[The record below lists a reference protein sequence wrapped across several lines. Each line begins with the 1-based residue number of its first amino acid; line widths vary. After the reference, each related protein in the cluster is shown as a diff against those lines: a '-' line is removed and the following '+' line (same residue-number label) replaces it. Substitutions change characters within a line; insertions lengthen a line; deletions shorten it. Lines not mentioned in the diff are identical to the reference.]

1 MAITPYSTPT
11 QFQYKPLNLMAF
23 AEPLMKMQEKYDLT
37 KAAIEESDVNATSL
51 EFPYEKGK
59 AKALEQLYRTKRDE
73 LVASLMESKNYT
85 QAASKL
91 KQLNKLWLADPERI
105 ALETNYKTFTER
117 DKEELA
123 RVSKGDITKQ
133 QYSQWRTDELR
144 KFEEVGGTDYK
155 RNADNPTGTYNP
167 VTGKIGRVADMQ
179 KDFDDTKYK
188 VASAM
193 KAKEWDGAL
202 RTLGIEPTS
211 QKAQFVKSSFEQL
224 KPEEI
229 DQAVEAYM
237 MSLDRFKPWLAE
249 NAAYNFKDYLYAKD
263 EGASFNNL
271 ANTLLDKNLSAN
283 ERLIQKAEKDGKT
296 NTDEYQR
303 LLETKELLLEQ
314 KSNPNPKIIEKL
326 YERDYLANQYDA
338 AELGQIF
345 KVNNIKTDY
354 SFQAV
359 PTSGTG
365 SGGSD
370 FTLAGTVGRTTP
382 TTKELV
388 SVDLENNRH
397 SATKSLVPNITKIN
411 NIAGGNMRALSMG
424 AKGSDLRKS
433 MEANPA
439 MAVARQQQIFAIFQ
453 QSKDATDFHRKLYN
467 AGLATGIKQST
478 SASVF
483 NELSNSKTAQ
493 MVGTT
498 LETMQEDFNRFRDA
512 DDQIKQISSSVTSL
526 KGFKDEL
533 QVLATEKS
541 LTDIGTLQKLAK
553 SWGTTVEKLIQSGV
567 VDYTPARYAK
577 EVSMPAEY
585 KLSGNNIAK
594 AYGFKSLEQAVES
607 GFDFSRA
614 GSKGLGGTINLAKDK
629 AYKENFS
636 GNEMG
641 SRIVGDKV
649 VDAALGQELLNAS
662 ELTRFS
668 PLTGKGWANV
678 PGFDEEGRM
687 AGGTKLAEGKTPKI
701 GMRGNVVY
709 MEIPYTYK
717 DEDGDIRSNTVEVSA
732 KPGQEVLFE
741 KILRRTAQMNYQLKD
756 SDPLANQT
764 FQTTAVG
771 LFNLMTNSTVTRQ
784 SAQSAEVNS
793 SNRTAVL
800 ETIPTG
806 ETGVNIRLVK
816 EYVGKDVDPIY
827 KAYII
832 SPAGKLDT
840 GLKSSDI
847 NGLKVQIA
855 EQRYLK

>member
-37 KAAIEESDVNATSL
+37 KAAIEEADVKATSL
-51 EFPYEKGK
+51 EFPYEKEK

-73 LVASLMESKNYT
+73 LVTNLMESKNYT

-91 KQLNKLWLADPERI
+91 KQLNRLWLEDPERI

-117 DKEELA
+117 DKEEAA
-123 RVSKGDITKQ
+123 RVAKGDITKQ
-133 QYSQWRTDELR
+133 RYLQWRTDELR
-144 KFEEVGGTDYK
+144 KFENVGGTAYK
-155 RNADNPTGTYNP
+155 RDAENPTGTYNP
-167 VTGKIGRVADMQ
+167 ITGKVGRITDMQ

-237 MSLDRFKPWLAE
+237 MSLDRFKPWLQE

-263 EGASFNNL
+263 EGASFYNL
-271 ANTLLDKNLSAN
+271 ANNLIDKNLSAN
-283 ERLIQKAEKDGKT
+283 ERLIKKAEADKKT
-296 NTDEYQR
+296 DTEEYQK
-303 LLETKELLLEQ
+303 LLETKQLLLDQ
-314 KSNPNPKIIEKL
+314 KNNPNPDIIQAL
-326 YERDYLANQYDA
+326 YTRDYMANQYDA

-345 KVNNIKTDY
+345 KVNNISTDY
-354 SFQAV
+354 SFQAI
-359 PTSGTG
+359 PTSGSG
-365 SGGSD
+365 SGKD
-370 FTLAGTVGRTTP
+370 FTLEGTVGRTTP

-388 SVDLENNRH
+388 SVDLEQNRYL
-397 SATKSLVPNITKIN
+397 ATKSLVPNITKIN

-424 AKGSDLRKS
+424 AKGSELRKN

-483 NELSNSKTAQ
+483 NELSNTKTAQ

-498 LETMQEDFNRFRDA
+498 LEGMQENYNRFRDA
-512 DDQIKQISSSVTSL
+512 DDQIKQIAGSVTSL
-526 KGFKDEL
+526 KGFKEEIQTL
-533 QVLATEKS
+533 GKEKT
-541 LTDIGTLQKLAK
+541 LTDVGTVEKLAK
-553 SWGTTVEKLIQSGV
+553 SWGTTVEKLIESGV
-567 VDYTPARYAK
+567 VEYTPSRSAK
-577 EVSMPAEY
+577 ETYMPAEY
-585 KLSGNNIAK
+585 RLSANNIAK
-594 AYGFKSLEQAVES
+594 AYGFKSLTEAVEN

-614 GSKGLGGTINLAKDK
+614 GSKELGGTINLAKDK

-662 ELTRFS
+662 ELTRFA
-668 PLTGKGWANV
+668 PLTGRGWANV

-701 GMRGNVVY
+701 GMRGNVVF

-717 DEDGDIRSNTVEVSA
+717 DEDGDTRSNTVEVMA
-732 KPGQEVLFE
+732 KPGQEALFE

-771 LFNLMTNSTVTRQ
+771 LYNLMTSSSVTRQ
-784 SAQSAEVNS
+784 SAEAAEVNNT
-793 SNRTAVL
+793 NRTAVL

-816 EYVGKDVDPIY
+816 EYVGNNVDPIY
-827 KAYII
+827 KAYVI
-832 SPAGKLDT
+832 SPAGKVDT

>member
-37 KAAIEESDVNATSL
+37 KAAIEEADVKATSL
-51 EFPYEKGK
+51 EFPYEKEK

-73 LVASLMESKNYT
+73 LVTNLMESKNYT

-91 KQLNKLWLADPERI
+91 KQLNRLWLEDPERI

-117 DKEELA
+117 DKEEAA
-123 RVSKGDITKQ
+123 RVAKGDITKQ
-133 QYSQWRTDELR
+133 QYLQWRTDELR
-144 KFEEVGGTDYK
+144 KFENVGGTAYK
-155 RNADNPTGTYNP
+155 RDAENPTGTYNP
-167 VTGKIGRVADMQ
+167 ITGKVGRITDMQ

-237 MSLDRFKPWLAE
+237 MSLDRFKPWLQE

-263 EGASFNNL
+263 EGASFYNL
-271 ANTLLDKNLSAN
+271 ANNLIDKNLSAN
-283 ERLIQKAEKDGKT
+283 ERLIKKAEADKKT
-296 NTDEYQR
+296 DTEEYQK
-303 LLETKELLLEQ
+303 LLETKQLLLDQ
-314 KSNPNPKIIEKL
+314 KNNPNPDIIQAL
-326 YERDYLANQYDA
+326 YTRDYMANQYDA

-345 KVNNIKTDY
+345 KVNNISTDY
-354 SFQAV
+354 SFQAI
-359 PTSGTG
+359 PTSGSG
-365 SGGSD
+365 SGKD
-370 FTLAGTVGRTTP
+370 FTLEGTVGRTTP

-388 SVDLENNRH
+388 SVDLQNNRYK
-397 SATKSLVPNITKIN
+397 ATKSLLPNITKIN

-424 AKGSDLRKS
+424 AKGSELRKN

-478 SASVF
+478 SVSVF
-483 NELSNSKTAQ
+483 NALSNNKTAQ
-493 MVGTT
+493 MVSTT
-498 LETMQEDFNRFRDA
+498 LETMQDDFNRFRDA
-512 DDQIKQISSSVTSL
+512 DDQIKALVDVINED
-526 KGFKDEL
+526 KGFKNFIEETRTTKVEVSEDA
-533 QVLATEKS
+533 VK
-541 LTDIGTLQKLAK
+541 KLAK
-553 SWGTTVEKLIQSGV
+553 ARGKTVNELVSAGIVTRSGTEV
-567 VDYTPARYAK
+567 YADGAN
-577 EVSMPAEY
+577 VTTFTMSPQ
-585 KLSGNNIAK
+585 NIAK
-594 AYGFKSLEQAVES
+594 AYGFKSYEDALNK
-607 GFDFSRA
+607 GFNFNTAGAATLSR
-614 GSKGLGGTINLAKDK
+614 KINNAKDAAIK
-629 AYKENFS
+629 RSYD

-641 SRIVGDKV
+641 ARIVGDKV
-649 VDAALGQELLNAS
+649 VDAALNQELLNAS
-662 ELTRFS
+662 ELTRFA
-668 PLTGKGWANV
+668 PLTGRGWANV

-701 GMRGNVVY
+701 GMRGNVVF

-717 DEDGDIRSNTVEVSA
+717 DEDGDTRSNTVEVAA
-732 KPGQEVLFE
+732 KPGQEALFE

-771 LFNLMTNSTVTRQ
+771 LFNIITNSSVTRQ
-784 SAQSAEVNS
+784 SAEAAEVNN
-793 SNRTAVL
+793 SNRRAVL
-800 ETIPTG
+800 ETIKSGT
-806 ETGVNIRLVK
+806 TGVNIQLVK
-816 EYVGKDVDPIY
+816 EYVNQDVDPIY

-832 SPAGKLDT
+832 SPAGKIDT
-840 GLKSSDI
+840 ELKSSDI